1 MILGQISIGSLG
13 HMLYTVN
20 SQSSLSHV
28 KNFELNISILH
39 IYVGVTMD
47 VGQRT
52 NLRSYM
58 YIIER
63 LSNNTK
69 SAIRRE
75 VEGDEERLDHLSPA
89 LQTGLYFTP
98 TVSKV
103 KMFHIPQFQIWN
115 MGDGQGIS
123 KY

>member
-1 MILGQISIGSLG
+1 
-13 HMLYTVN
+13 
-20 SQSSLSHV
+20 
-28 KNFELNISILH
+28 
-39 IYVGVTMD
+39 MD

-63 LSNNTK
+63 LSNNTRNV
-69 SAIRRE
+69 IRRE

-89 LQTGLYFTP
+89 LQTSLYFTP

-103 KMFHIPQFQIWN
+103 
-115 MGDGQGIS
+115 
-123 KY
+123 